1 MARFQHHKTVYN
13 VSERTVAVDAQRL
26 TDSDSSAGTG
36 SIAVS
41 EEGSNQPEILLQQ
54 KLSPLGPGQ
63 YLIRRSDGQQSPIA
77 VYRRG
82 EQIQVWYQG
91 EYYELKALARHA
103 GLAEEAAENQISA
116 PLTGKVIAVSVSK
129 GQRVSKGE
137 SLVILESMK
146 METVLSAPADAEVL
160 SVHCAPDEQVSN
172 GQLLIELEFNE
183 NE

>member
-1 MARFQHHKTVYN
+1 MARFQHHKSIYS
-13 VSERTVAVDAQRL
+13 VSDRG
-26 TDSDSSAGTG
+26 SSG
-36 SIAVS
+36 IAVS
-41 EEGSNQPEILLQQ
+41 EEGSNQAEMLLLQ

-63 YLIRRSDGQQSPIA
+63 YLIRQADGRQSPIA

-116 PLTGKVIAVSVSK
+116 PLTGKVIAVSVSV
-129 GQRVSKGE
+129 GQRVSKGDA
-137 SLVILESMK
+137 LVILESMK
-146 METVLSAPADAEVL
+146 METVLSAPADARVL
-160 SVHCAPDEQVSN
+160 SVHCAAGEQVSN

-183 NE
+183 DE

>member
-13 VSERTVAVDAQRL
+13 VADCTDAKPL
-26 TDSDSSAGTG
+26 TDSASRAAAV
-36 SIAVS
+36 IAVS
-41 EEGSNQPEILLQQ
+41 EEGNEQAEILLQQ
-54 KLSPLGPGQ
+54 QLSPLGPGQ
-63 YLIRRSDGQQSPIA
+63 YLIRQADGQQSPIA

-116 PLTGKVIAVSVSK
+116 PLTGKVIAVSVSV
-129 GQRVSKGE
+129 GQPVSKGD

-146 METVLSAPADAEVL
+146 METVLSAPAKATVL
-160 SVHCAPDEQVSN
+160 SVHCAANEQVSN

-183 NE
+183 DE